1 MRVIG
6 GKAKGKQ
13 LKVPNL
19 AYERRIRPL
28 TDSTREALFN
38 ILQVHI
44 EGKDFL
50 DLFSGTG
57 AVGIEAL
64 SRGARLSIFVEID
77 KRVAQTLRENI
88 RNTGFDDCAEVYT
101 IAVAKAIQILHRKGA
116 RFDYVFVGAPYNTT
130 LAEETIQHISEHPI
144 AHPHALIIVEHSKRV
159 PLQEQ
164 YGPFV
169 RTREKVYGE
178 TVLSFYNWPGDN
190 N

>member
-6 GKAKGKQ
+6 GIAKGKQ
-13 LKVPNL
+13 LKVPGL

-50 DLFSGTG
+50 DLFAGTG

-64 SRGARLSIFVEID
+64 SRGARLAIFVEMD
-77 KRVAQTLRENI
+77 KRVAVTLRENI
-88 RNTGFDDCAEVYT
+88 RSTGFEDSAEVYT
-101 IAVAKAIQILHRKGA
+101 ISVEKAISVLHRRGA
-116 RFDYVFVGAPYNTT
+116 QFDYIFVGAPYNTQ
-130 LAEETIQHISEHPI
+130 LAEETIRLLSDHPL

-159 PLQEQ
+159 PFEEQ
-164 YGPFV
+164 YGRLV

-178 TVLSFYNWPGDN
+178 TVLSFYNWPGEN

>member
-13 LKVPNL
+13 LKVPGL

-50 DLFSGTG
+50 DLFAGTG

-64 SRGARLSIFVEID
+64 SRGARLAIFVEMD
-77 KRVAQTLRENI
+77 
-88 RNTGFDDCAEVYT
+88 
-101 IAVAKAIQILHRKGA
+101 
-116 RFDYVFVGAPYNTT
+116 
-130 LAEETIQHISEHPI
+130 
-144 AHPHALIIVEHSKRV
+144 
-159 PLQEQ
+159 
-164 YGPFV
+164 
-169 RTREKVYGE
+169 
-178 TVLSFYNWPGDN
+178 
-190 N
+190 